1 MMNDDRNETEYSCG
15 TVSSYVS
22 QPSIS
27 NILDE
32 SDPTILYVVG
42 KYQYMYV
49 HSDTYV
55 SNNYKPYVGTIWS
68 GKVSKF
74 GE

>member
-15 TVSSYVS
+15 TVSSSVS
-22 QPSIS
+22 HPSIS
-27 NILDE
+27 NIIDE
-32 SDPTILYVVG
+32 SDLTILYVVG
-42 KYQYMYV
+42 KYQYTYIY
-49 HSDTYV
+49 SDTYL
-55 SNNYKPYVGTIWS
+55 TIINHMCEQFGV